1 MSSTDKK
8 QTTILVVFS
17 ALAIFMTLSPLGLN
31 SNTNMAFAGGNH
43 DDDAGNSASQIIAQ
57 VQHSLQ
63 NSQVVSGN
71 DIEDSGNNFNFQNQ
85 ENSGNNAAGQRG
97 GDDNDNDNDDNDDDG
112 NNSNQGIG
120 QSQSSRQNS
129 QCVSG
134 GDTNDSCN
142 NVSFQNQENSGNN
155 AAGQQ
160 GGGDGGNNS
169 NQGIGQSQSSRQNS
183 QCVAGGSLSNS
194 CNNVSF
200 QNQENSGN
208 NAAGQQGGGDGG
220 NNSNQ
225 GIGQDQ
231 NNEQNAQ
238 CVSGEDAIV
247 SCNNVSFQNQVNSGF
262 NVLGQD

>member
-1 MSSTDKK
+1 MSSSNKK
-8 QTTILVVFS
+8 LTTILAVFS
-17 ALAIFMTLSPLGLN
+17 ALTIIMTLSPLGLN
-31 SNTNMAFAGGNH
+31 SNTNIAFAGGNNH
-43 DDDAGNSASQIIAQ
+43 DDAGNSASQIIAQ

-63 NSQVVSGN
+63 NSQVVSGD

-85 ENSGNNAAGQRG
+85 ENSGNNAAAQRG
-97 GDDNDNDNDDNDDDG
+97 GDDDDD
-112 NNSNQGIG
+112 
-120 QSQSSRQNS
+120 
-129 QCVSG
+129 
-134 GDTNDSCN
+134 DD
-142 NVSFQNQENSGNN
+142 
-155 AAGQQ
+155 
-160 GGGDGGNNS
+160 DGNNS

-183 QCVAGGSLSNS
+183 QCVAGGSLGNS

-208 NAAGQQGGGDGG
+208 NAAAQRGGDDG

-231 NNEQNAQ
+231 SNEQNAQ

-262 NVLGQD
+262 DVLGQD